1 MSLETFLNLTANI
14 VLTASVSIFTI
25 FLYRSDGIVRRWP
38 LVGSYLLRLSL
49 VAIAVGG
56 LGNCLTLST
65 PPHTEVLLNIGT
77 AGLFA
82 WAAWFHH
89 NLLKDE

>member
-1 MSLETFLNLTANI
+1 MSLDTFLNLIANTVLTTSVAIFI
-14 VLTASVSIFTI
+14 VL
-25 FLYRSDGIVRRWP
+25 LYRTDSVVRKWP
-38 LVGSYLLRLSL
+38 LAGSYLLRISL

-65 PPHTEVLLNIGT
+65 PPHTEVLLNVGT

>member
-25 FLYRSDGIVRRWP
+25 FPYRSDGVVRRWP
-38 LVGSYLLRLSL
+38 LIGSYLLRLSL

-56 LGNCLTLST
+56 LGNCLILST

>member
-1 MSLETFLNLTANI
+1 MSLDTFLNLVANI
-14 VLTASVSIFTI
+14 VLTTSVAIFI
-25 FLYRSDGIVRRWP
+25 VLLYRTDSVVRKWP

-49 VAIAVGG
+49 TAMAVGG

-65 PPHTEVLLNIGT
+65 PPHSEVLLNIGT

-89 NLLKDE
+89 NLLKDK

>member
-1 MSLETFLNLTANI
+1 MSADTLLNLIANI
-14 VLTASVSIFTI
+14 VLTVSVSIFTI
-25 FLYRSDGIVRRWP
+25 FLYRTEGIVRKWP
-38 LVGSYLLRLSL
+38 LIGSYLLRFSL
-49 VAIAVGG
+49 VMIAVGG
-56 LGNCLTLST
+56 LGNCLILST
-65 PPHTEVLLNIGT
+65 PPHTEVILNIGT

>member
-1 MSLETFLNLTANI
+1 MSLDTFLNLTANI
-14 VLTASVSIFTI
+14 VLTASVSIFII
-25 FLYRSDGIVRRWP
+25 FLYRSDGAVRRWP
-38 LVGSYLLRLSL
+38 MIGSYLLRLSL

-65 PPHTEVLLNIGT
+65 PPHTEVLLNMGS

>member
-25 FLYRSDGIVRRWP
+25 FLYRSDGVVRRWP
-38 LVGSYLLRLSL
+38 LIGSYLLRLSL

-56 LGNCLTLST
+56 LGNCLILST

>member
-25 FLYRSDGIVRRWP
+25 FLYRSDGVVRRWP
-38 LVGSYLLRLSL
+38 MIGSYLLRLSL

>member
-1 MSLETFLNLTANI
+1 MNLDTFLNLTANI

-25 FLYRSDGIVRRWP
+25 FLYRSDGVVRRWP
-38 LVGSYLLRLSL
+38 IIGSYLLRLSL

>member
-1 MSLETFLNLTANI
+1 MSFETFINFIANI

-25 FLYRSDGIVRRWP
+25 FLYRTDGVVRKWP
-38 LVGSYLLRLSL
+38 LVGSYMLRISL

-65 PPHTEVLLNIGT
+65 PPHTEVLLNIGM

-89 NLLKDE
+89 KLLKDE

>member
-1 MSLETFLNLTANI
+1 MSLDTFLNLIANI
-14 VLTASVSIFTI
+14 VLTASVAIFI
-25 FLYRSDGIVRRWP
+25 VIIYRSDSAVRKWP

-65 PPHTEVLLNIGT
+65 PPHTEVILNAGT
-77 AGLFA
+77 ATLFA

>member
-1 MSLETFLNLTANI
+1 MSFETVINLAANI
-14 VLTASVSIFTI
+14 VLTISVAAFIVI
-25 FLYRSDGIVRRWP
+25 IYRTDSVVRKWP
-38 LVGSYLLRLSL
+38 FVGSYLLRLSL

-65 PPHTEVLLNIGT
+65 PPFTEIILNVGLS
-77 AGLFA
+77 GLFA
-82 WAAWFHH
+82 WAVWFHH

>member
-1 MSLETFLNLTANI
+1 MSLDTFLNLTANI
-14 VLTASVSIFTI
+14 ILTASVSIFTI
-25 FLYRSDGIVRRWP
+25 FLYRSDGVVRRWP
-38 LVGSYLLRLSL
+38 MIGSYLLRLSL

-65 PPHTEVLLNIGT
+65 PPHTEVLLNMGT

>member
-1 MSLETFLNLTANI
+1 MSFETFINFIANI
-14 VLTASVSIFTI
+14 VLTTSVAAFIVI
-25 FLYRSDGIVRRWP
+25 LYRTDSVVRKWP
-38 LVGSYLLRLSL
+38 LAGSYLLRLSL

-65 PPHTEVLLNIGT
+65 PPFTEIILNAGMS
-77 AGLFA
+77 GLFA
-82 WAAWFHH
+82 WAVWFHH

>member
-25 FLYRSDGIVRRWP
+25 FLYRSDGVVRRWP
-38 LVGSYLLRLSL
+38 LIGSYLLRLSL

-56 LGNCLTLST
+56 LGKCLTLST

>member
-1 MSLETFLNLTANI
+1 MNADTLLNLTANI
-14 VLTASVSIFTI
+14 VLTVSVSIFTI
-25 FLYRSDGIVRRWP
+25 FLYRTEGVVRKWP
-38 LVGSYLLRLSL
+38 LAGSYLLRISL
-49 VAIAVGG
+49 VTIAVGG

-65 PPHTEVLLNIGT
+65 PPHTEVILNLGS
-77 AGLFA
+77 AALFA

>member
-1 MSLETFLNLTANI
+1 MSFDTFLNLTANI

-25 FLYRSDGIVRRWP
+25 FLYRSDGVVRRWP
-38 LVGSYLLRLSL
+38 MVGSYLLRISL

-65 PPHTEVLLNIGT
+65 PPHTEVLLNMGS

>member
-1 MSLETFLNLTANI
+1 MNLDTFLNLTANI

-25 FLYRSDGIVRRWP
+25 FLYRSDGAVRRWP
-38 LVGSYLLRLSL
+38 MIGSYLLRLSL

>member
-1 MSLETFLNLTANI
+1 MSLETFFNLLANI
-14 VLTASVSIFTI
+14 VLTASVSIFI
-25 FLYRSDGIVRRWP
+25 VILYRSDSIVRKWP
-38 LVGSYLLRLSL
+38 MVGSYLLRVSL

-65 PPHTEVLLNIGT
+65 PPHTEVLLNMGM

-82 WAAWFHH
+82 WAAWFHY

>member
-1 MSLETFLNLTANI
+1 MSFETFINFIANI
-14 VLTASVSIFTI
+14 VLTTSVSIFTI
-25 FLYRSDGIVRRWP
+25 FLYRTDGIVSKWP
-38 LVGSYLLRLSL
+38 LAGSYLLRISL

>member
-1 MSLETFLNLTANI
+1 MSLDTFLNLIANTVLTTSVAIFI
-14 VLTASVSIFTI
+14 VL
-25 FLYRSDGIVRRWP
+25 LYRTDSVVRKWP
-38 LVGSYLLRLSL
+38 LAGSYLLRLSL

>member
-25 FLYRSDGIVRRWP
+25 FLYRSDGVVRRWP
-38 LVGSYLLRLSL
+38 LIGSYLLRLSL

>member
-1 MSLETFLNLTANI
+1 MSLDTFLNLIANTVLTTSVAIFI
-14 VLTASVSIFTI
+14 VL
-25 FLYRSDGIVRRWP
+25 LYRTDGVVRKWP

-49 VAIAVGG
+49 TAIAVGG
-56 LGNCLTLST
+56 LGNCLILST
-65 PPHTEVLLNIGT
+65 PPHTEVLLNVGT

>member
-1 MSLETFLNLTANI
+1 MSLDTFLNLTANI

-25 FLYRSDGIVRRWP
+25 FLYRSDGVVRRWP
-38 LVGSYLLRLSL
+38 IIGSYLLRLSL

-65 PPHTEVLLNIGT
+65 PPHTEVLLNMGT
-77 AGLFA
+77 AGLFS